1 MSPSTQWLEKY
12 IELKRGEEVAKYFDP
27 NRDELTST
35 LNVTSLRP
43 VPNELDPKEKLSSQE
58 KSIIGKLS
66 PGTAMFLILTGPGKG
81 SRYLIDSQE
90 LTIGRD
96 PSNDIFLDDIT
107 VSRKHAKLTKKSQ
120 FFVEDLNSLNGTY
133 LNANSIKK
141 SSLKN
146 GDEVQIGKYRL
157 TFFVAHESK
166 GR

>member
-1 MSPSTQWLEKY
+1 M
-12 IELKRGEEVAKYFDP
+12 AKFYDP

-58 KSIIGKLS
+58 KSIVEKLN
-66 PGTAMFLILTGPGKG
+66 PGTAMFLILAGPGKG
-81 SRYLIDSQE
+81 SRYLVDSE
-90 LTIGRD
+90 EITIGRD

-107 VSRKHAKLTKKSQ
+107 VSRKHAKLRKKSS
-120 FFVEDLNSLNGTY
+120 FIVEDLNSLNGTY
-133 LNANSIKK
+133 LNANSISK

-157 TFFVAHESK
+157 TFFIAQESK